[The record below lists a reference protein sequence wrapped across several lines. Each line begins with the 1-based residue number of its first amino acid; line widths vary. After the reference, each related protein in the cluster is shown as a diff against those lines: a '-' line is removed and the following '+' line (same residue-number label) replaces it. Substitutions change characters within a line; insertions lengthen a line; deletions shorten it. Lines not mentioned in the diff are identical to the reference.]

1 MKYLIASIAL
11 LAVLSAGARAQQP
24 QIPQQGA
31 LRQMNDSFAAVFEK
45 VAPAVVVIEA
55 SRSVP
60 AAVSGLPQG
69 LEFFLQSPDGTPARE
84 QPNIGSGFI
93 FQPDG
98 HILTNFHVVEN
109 SDKITVRMHDGKKFE
124 ATVVGA
130 DPRSDIAVLKIDGKN
145 LPVAS
150 LGDSDAIRVG
160 EFAFAIGTPMD
171 LPYTFTVGVVSAKGR
186 NLQIGHGYEF
196 IQTDA
201 SINPGNSGGP
211 LCDIE
216 GRVVGINALISG
228 TNQGLG
234 FSIPIN
240 TVKNI
245 AEQLMTKGKVARPWL
260 GISIAGLEEI
270 TQLQRFFPGLS
281 KGVVVQEIKTG
292 TPAESSDLQMG
303 DVILKVDGTEVGMAS
318 DLQHEILSK
327 KIGQEVALE
336 VWRDG
341 RTVDIRVMTGEEQPD
356 PLVRVSAKPRRNTPH
371 LADIHSDAVSQPS
384 SPGFSFRD
392 ASKENLQEFG
402 IRRQASGGAIVT
414 EVEAGSAAAVAGL
427 EPGDVITEAGGK
439 PVLSQKD
446 LTEVLEAANPDRG
459 VLLLLERGDRRTF
472 AILKP

>member
-1 MKYLIASIAL
+1 MKHLIVSFVFLAL
-11 LAVLSAGARAQQP
+11 LSAGAIAQQP
-24 QIPQQGA
+24 QQSPAQMGA
-31 LRQMNDSFAAVFEK
+31 LRQMNDSFAGVFEK

-55 SRSVP
+55 GRQVP
-60 AAVSGLPQG
+60 TAVSGLPQG
-69 LEFFLQSPDGTPARE
+69 LEFFLQKPDGSPARE
-84 QPNIGSGFI
+84 QPNIGSGFL

-109 SDKITVRMHDGKKFE
+109 SDSITVRMHDGKKFP
-124 ATVVGA
+124 ATVVGV

-145 LPVAS
+145 LPVAN

-281 KGVVVQEIKTG
+281 KGVVVRGIEEG
-292 TPAESSDLQMG
+292 TPAESSGLQRG
-303 DVILKVDGTEVGMAS
+303 DVILKVDGTEVGVAS

-336 VWRDG
+336 VWRAG
-341 RTVDIRVMTGEEQPD
+341 RTVDIRVTTGEQPD
-356 PLVRVSAKPRRNTPH
+356 PLVRVSTKPRKNPV
-371 LADIHSDAVSQPS
+371 LSIPSGNAAQPS

-402 IRRQASGGAIVT
+402 IRRQASGGAVVT

-439 PVLSQKD
+439 PVLGQKD
-446 LTEVLEAANPDRG
+446 LAEVLESANPDRG
-459 VLLLLERGDRRTF
+459 VLLLLERGNRRTF